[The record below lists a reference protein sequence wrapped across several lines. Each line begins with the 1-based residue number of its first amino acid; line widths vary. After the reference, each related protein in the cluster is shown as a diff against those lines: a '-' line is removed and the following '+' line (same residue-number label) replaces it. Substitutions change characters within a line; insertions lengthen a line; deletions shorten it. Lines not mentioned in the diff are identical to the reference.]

1 MRIFR
6 LSPGDLFLPFPLPL
20 LLLQLAV
27 LSHCQYTYGPEQSWL
42 IHSHSALRNKELW
55 FHDAQ
60 RTLYEK
66 LSTPPNQYLA
76 KNVIFFLGD
85 GMSVPTVT
93 ASRIYDGQLRG
104 IVGERNRLE
113 FEKFN
118 HVGLSKT
125 YCANKQ
131 VSDSACTA
139 SAYLSGIKANYLTIG
154 VTADVQLNDC
164 AGARLPQNRLS
175 SIAAWAL
182 RGRKSAG
189 LVTTTRVTHASPA
202 GVYAHTSN
210 RDFES
215 DYDVH
220 ELGQNPS
227 NCPDIAQQLIESDVG
242 QRLRVILGGGTK
254 KFLPN
259 TTTDIYGNQGQ
270 RLDGRNLINE
280 WQLSKPGNARVV
292 FNRTDLLN
300 NDPRTTDYLLG
311 LFNASH
317 LAYHLD
323 DSIDT
328 PTLAEMTEAA
338 LAVLSKDN
346 NGYFLFV
353 EGGRIDHAHHETK
366 AKKALDETV
375 QFSDAI
381 RKARQMTN
389 PWETLIVVTADHGH
403 TVTISGYPD
412 VNNNITG
419 LNSELSDIDQLPYA
433 TLSYANGPDYQK
445 FYTTNDSVVERV
457 DLRTLD
463 IGDKDARYPHG
474 VPMSEETHGGG
485 DVAVY
490 AHGPWSHLFTG
501 VYEQSCLPSLM
512 GFASC
517 LGPGIT
523 YCDLQPKEFYNP

>member
-1 MRIFR
+1 MHTFWLMISIQVA
-6 LSPGDLFLPFPLPL
+6 LCSC
-20 LLLQLAV
+20 
-27 LSHCQYTYGPEQSWL
+27 HYMYGPDRSWN
-42 IHSHSALRNKELW
+42 IRSKGELKSKDFW

-60 RTLYEK
+60 RTVYEK
-66 LSTPPNQYLA
+66 TSTIPNQYLA
-76 KNVIFFLGD
+76 KNIILFLGD

-93 ASRIYDGQLRG
+93 AARIYDGQKKG

-118 HVGLSKT
+118 YVGLSKT
-125 YCANKQ
+125 YCADKQ
-131 VSDSACTA
+131 VSDSAATA

-154 VTADVQLNDC
+154 VSADVKVNDC
-164 AGARLPQNRLS
+164 EAAKSPSNRLS
-175 SIAAWAL
+175 SIATWAM

-215 DYDVH
+215 DFDVKDQGH
-220 ELGQNPS
+220 DPS
-227 NCPDIAQQLIESDVG
+227 KCPDIAQQLLSDEG
-242 QRLRVILGGGTK
+242 QRLKVVMGGGTR

-259 TTTDIYGNQGQ
+259 TEKDVYGNVGE

-280 WQLSKPGNARVV
+280 WQRSKHGNAQVV
-292 FNRTDLLN
+292 FNRTNLLSIN
-300 NDPRTTDYLLG
+300 PYNTDYLLG

-317 LAYHLD
+317 LAYKLD

-328 PTLAEMTEAA
+328 PTLEEMTETAIK
-338 LAVLSKDN
+338 VLSAN
-346 NGYFLFV
+346 PGGFFLFV

-366 AKKALDETV
+366 AKKAMEETV
-375 QFSDAI
+375 QFSNAVK
-381 RKARQMTN
+381 KARELTN

-403 TVTISGYPD
+403 TMTINGYPD
-412 VNNNITG
+412 INNDITG
-419 LNSELSDIDQLPYA
+419 LSSDLSDLDYLPYA
-433 TLSYANGPDYQK
+433 TLSYANGPEMNR
-445 FYTTNDSVVERV
+445 FYELETSNNTVKRV
-457 DLRTLD
+457 DLRNLN

-474 VPMSEETHGGG
+474 VPYSEETHGGG

-490 AHGPWSHLFTG
+490 ANGPWSHLFSG
-501 VYEQSCLPSLM
+501 VYEQNTIPHLM

-517 LGPGIT
+517 IGPGIT
-523 YCDLQPKEFYNP
+523 YCDLRPKAAYVP